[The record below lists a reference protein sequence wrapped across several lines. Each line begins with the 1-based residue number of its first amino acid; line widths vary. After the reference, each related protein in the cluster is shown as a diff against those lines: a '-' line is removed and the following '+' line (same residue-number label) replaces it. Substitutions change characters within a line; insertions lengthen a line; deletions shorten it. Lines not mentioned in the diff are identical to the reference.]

1 MSLCIGDDILKKLD
15 REFYKRDT
23 LIVAQELLGKILVKK
38 INNQF
43 IMGRIV
49 EVEAYKGLIDKAA
62 HSYGGKVTNR
72 NRIMYG
78 DGGYAYVFL
87 IYGMYYCMNIVTST
101 IGNPEAVLIRGI
113 EPLDGVNIMSELRF
127 NKSFNDLSKK
137 EKRNLSNGPGKLC
150 LAFNITKEENGMDM
164 CGDDLYVLDN
174 TMDPMNN
181 INIATSKRINI
192 DYAEE
197 AKDFYWRFF
206 IKDNMYVSKG

>member
-62 HSYGGKVTNR
+62 HSYGGKITNR

-101 IGNPEAVLIRGI
+101 IGNPEAALIRGI

-197 AKDFYWRFF
+197 AKDFHWRFF

>member
-1 MSLCIGDDILKKLD
+1 MKKLD

>member
-1 MSLCIGDDILKKLD
+1 MKKLD

-62 HSYGGKVTNR
+62 HSYGGKITNR

-101 IGNPEAVLIRGI
+101 IGNPEAALIRGI

-192 DYAEE
+192 DYSEE
-197 AKDFYWRFF
+197 AKDFHWRFF